1 MNFPIKIKSDLYNSA
16 KLAAKREERTVSQ
29 QIQYWANVG
38 RACIDNPDLPVNFV
52 VDSLESLKSND
63 VQIKLFTRI

>member
-1 MNFPIKIKSDLYNSA
+1 MNFSIKIKSELYNSA
-16 KLAAKREERTVSQ
+16 KLAAKQEERTVSQ

-38 RACIDNPDLPVNFV
+38 KACIDNPDLPVNFV

-63 VQIKLFTRI
+63 VEIILFTRI

>member
-1 MNFPIKIKSDLYNSA
+1 MNFPIRIKSDLYNSA
-16 KLAAKREERTVSQ
+16 KLLAGQEERTVSQ

-38 RACIDNPDLPVNFV
+38 RARIDNPDLPVNFV

-63 VQIKLFTRI
+63 AEIKLFTRI

>member
-1 MNFPIKIKSDLYNSA
+1 MNFSIKIKSELYNSA
-16 KLAAKREERTVSQ
+16 KSAAKQEERTVSQ

-63 VQIKLFTRI
+63 VEIKLFTRI

>member
-1 MNFPIKIKSDLYNSA
+1 MNFPIRIKSDLYNSA

-63 VQIKLFTRI
+63 VEIKLFTRI

>member
-1 MNFPIKIKSDLYNSA
+1 MNFPIRIKSDLYNSA
-16 KLAAKREERTVSQ
+16 KLAAKQEERTVSQ

-52 VDSLESLKSND
+52 VDSLGSLKSND
-63 VQIKLFTRI
+63 VEIILFSRI

>member
-1 MNFPIKIKSDLYNSA
+1 MNFPIKIKSELYNSA
-16 KLAAKREERTVSQ
+16 KLVAGQEERTVSQ

-52 VDSLESLKSND
+52 VDSFESLESND
-63 VQIKLFTRI
+63 VEIKLFTRI

>member
-1 MNFPIKIKSDLYNSA
+1 MNFSIRIKSDLYNSA
-16 KLAAKREERTVSQ
+16 KLAAKQEERTVSQ

-52 VDSLESLKSND
+52 VDSLGSLKSND
-63 VQIKLFTRI
+63 VEIILFSRI